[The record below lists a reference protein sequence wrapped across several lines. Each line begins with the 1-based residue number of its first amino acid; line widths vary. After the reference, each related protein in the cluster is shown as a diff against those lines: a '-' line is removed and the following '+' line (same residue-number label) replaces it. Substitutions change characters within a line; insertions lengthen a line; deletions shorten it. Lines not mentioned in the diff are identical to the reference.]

1 MLPHHTD
8 GAVIGGGGAARV
20 GPADAGPA
28 PDAAFRE
35 FVEGSWH
42 RLLRTG
48 YLLTGDYGAAEDLV
62 QTALMRTYR
71 HWARVRRGDAPEA
84 YVRRVMVNI
93 TVSVWHRRRLVEHAT
108 AELPDGSGVP
118 DHQHEYAERD
128 ALWGSVRRMPPRMRT
143 VFVLRY
149 FEDMSE
155 AEVAQTMGCAVGS
168 VKSQI
173 ARGLA
178 RLRAELDAEGGP
190 R

>member
-1 MLPHHTD
+1 MALPHRTN
-8 GAVIGGGGAARV
+8 GAVIGPGPRV
-20 GPADAGPA
+20 GPGGLGQSAEAS
-28 PDAAFRE
+28 FRE

-42 RLLRTG
+42 RLLRTA
-48 YLLTGDYGAAEDLV
+48 YLLTGDHGAAEDLV

-71 HWARVRRGDAPEA
+71 HWARIQRDGAPDA
-84 YVRRVMVNI
+84 YVRRAMVNI
-93 TVSVWHRRRLVEHAT
+93 NISTWRRRRLVEHVT
-108 AELPDGSGVP
+108 ADVPEASGVA
-118 DHQHEYAERD
+118 DHQNTYAVRD
-128 ALWGSVRRMPPRMRT
+128 ELWRTVRAMPPRMRT

-155 AEVAQTMGCAVGS
+155 AEVARTMGCAVGS

-178 RLRAELDAEGGP
+178 RLRTELDAEGSA

>member
-1 MLPHHTD
+1 MALPHHDD
-8 GAVIGGGGAARV
+8 GAVIRSGSARV
-20 GPADAGPA
+20 GPAGTRDPA
-28 PDAAFRE
+28 EASFRE

-48 YLLTGDYGAAEDLV
+48 YLLTGDHGTAEDLV

-71 HWARVRRGDAPEA
+71 HWNRVRTGASPEA
-84 YVRRVMVNI
+84 YVRRAMVNI
-93 TVSVWHRRRLVEHAT
+93 TVSAWRRRRLVEHST
-108 AELPDGSGVP
+108 AEVP
-118 DHQHEYAERD
+118 EAPGTGDHQQEHAVRD
-128 ALWGSVRRMPPRMRT
+128 ELWRTVRAMPPRMRT

-173 ARGLA
+173 SRGLT
-178 RLRAELDAEGGP
+178 RLRAELAAEGSV